1 MCVFQFIYRV
11 VYLQVNL
18 YLMDTKDLKDSQ
30 AENQFGKAEN
40 TNETSVNVD
49 ATATKVASDSP
60 EHDEE
65 IDETLQPI
73 NIDEDTSIDEEH
85 EEEVEYDD
93 EEEDESAEKA
103 DYSQLTR
110 EELVEALKSILANKP
125 IQRIR
130 AEVESI
136 KVNFYK
142 KHKAEYE
149 KKRKEFIEAGGE
161 AAQFVAPEDVNEP
174 QIKELLRQY
183 REARANYNRGLED
196 EKTKNLETKQHI
208 IEQIKE
214 LVNSTESVNHTFQH
228 FRELQQKWRETGPV
242 PQAVLNDLWETYH
255 HHVQNFYD
263 YIKINKELRDLDLKR
278 NLEEKIGL
286 CEKAEELLIEP
297 SIVNAF
303 KKLQKYH
310 NQWREVGPVSK
321 ESRTEVWERFKEI
334 TSKINKK
341 HQEFFES
348 LRDEQKKNL
357 DAKTLLCE
365 KAEELVTVNIGSA
378 KEWNKRSKEMI
389 ELQKVW
395 KTIGFAP
402 RKDNQKIYDRFRA
415 ACDAF
420 FNKKRDFY
428 ADARE
433 GQDNNLQLKVELCM
447 QAEALKDS
455 NEWKKAT
462 EELIALQKRWKEIGP
477 VPRKHS
483 DEVWKRFRAA
493 CDFFFNRKSEHFSKV
508 DSKYEDNLNLKE
520 QLIAEIE
527 AFTLTDDVE
536 ANLTALKDF
545 QRRWAEIGFVP
556 IQQKDSIQK
565 RYREAINKHF
575 ESLRVDEGKRNLL
588 RFKSRIDNMQGNTRQ
603 ENKMR
608 VERDK
613 LFNKLRQIENDI
625 TLWENNIGFFAK
637 SKNAEQMIKDV
648 EHKIERA
655 RDEIKMLEEKIKM
668 IDNLDTEE

>member
-1 MCVFQFIYRV
+1 M
-11 VYLQVNL
+11 
-18 YLMDTKDLKDSQ
+18 
-30 AENQFGKAEN
+30 E
-40 TNETSVNVD
+40 
-49 ATATKVASDSP
+49 
-60 EHDEE
+60 
-65 IDETLQPI
+65 
-73 NIDEDTSIDEEH
+73 
-85 EEEVEYDD
+85 
-93 EEEDESAEKA
+93 
-103 DYSQLTR
+103 
-110 EELVEALKSILANKP
+110 
-125 IQRIR
+125 
-130 AEVESI
+130 
-136 KVNFYK
+136 
-142 KHKAEYE
+142 
-149 KKRKEFIEAGGE
+149 
-161 AAQFVAPEDVNEP
+161 
-174 QIKELLRQY
+174 
-183 REARANYNRGLED
+183 
-196 EKTKNLETKQHI
+196 
-208 IEQIKE
+208 
-214 LVNSTESVNHTFQH
+214 
-228 FRELQQKWRETGPV
+228 
-242 PQAVLNDLWETYH
+242 
-255 HHVQNFYD
+255 
-263 YIKINKELRDLDLKR
+263 
-278 NLEEKIGL
+278 
-286 CEKAEELLIEP
+286 
-297 SIVNAF
+297 
-303 KKLQKYH
+303 
-310 NQWREVGPVSK
+310 
-321 ESRTEVWERFKEI
+321 
-334 TSKINKK
+334 
-341 HQEFFES
+341 
-348 LRDEQKKNL
+348 
-357 DAKTLLCE
+357 
-365 KAEELVTVNIGSA
+365 
-378 KEWNKRSKEMI
+378 
-389 ELQKVW
+389 
-395 KTIGFAP
+395 TIGFAP

-508 DSKYEDNLNLKE
+508 DSKYEDNLKLKE